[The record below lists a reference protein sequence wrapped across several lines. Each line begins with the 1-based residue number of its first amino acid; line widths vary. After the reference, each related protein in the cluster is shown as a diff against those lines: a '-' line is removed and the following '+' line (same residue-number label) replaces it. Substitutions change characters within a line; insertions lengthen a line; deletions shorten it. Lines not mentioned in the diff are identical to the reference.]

1 MSERYFTESDKLG
14 REKYAGFLR
23 NIIDN
28 SEKYQR
34 DKMQQSY
41 VIAID
46 SSWGTG
52 KTYFTDMFENYL
64 LGFDG
69 RDIQNENKDYTI
81 IRFDAWKNDF
91 WNNAFE
97 PFVATVLENDMLY
110 NDVEARNASSLIKD
124 LFSSSITIAKGIVK
138 KKAEDFIDSDSLEK
152 AIDMS
157 TNSVGKFLL
166 HDSTLFNEYKKFKD
180 AILEFKESL
189 GGIVN
194 HQRKIVI
201 IIDELDRC
209 KPTFAVQ
216 LLEIVKHLFDIK
228 GITFIFMLDIEQL
241 SYSIKTIYGQEMDAA
256 GYLCRFFDY
265 ITRMPKPSVVT
276 YIENSTEEV
285 QLFAQCSSEDK
296 TNFIRFF
303 CELCQYFVLSLRD
316 IDTII
321 SSYKIMS
328 DTFLYEYSFVEAHC
342 LYLFYLTLKYKDVVE
357 FNNIFLKE
365 QISESIQ
372 NVNFK
377 KYPCIKE
384 SIKNITTIIDNLK
397 YKIINKQFQG
407 GIRDPEGEVYRI
419 ADVDIDNNR
428 IGLKRFNG
436 VNSGYTLE
444 ISLDTKLNDLLF
456 APDIKKWQEIK
467 HMRYG
472 HYIHQQLEMFNFI
485 EMDN

>member
-14 REKYAGFLR
+14 RKKYADFLR
-23 NIIDN
+23 NMIDN

-34 DKMQQSY
+34 DKMQKSY
-41 VIAID
+41 VIAVD

-69 RDIQNENKDYTI
+69 SDIQNENKDYVI

-91 WNNAFE
+91 WDNAFE
-97 PFVATVLENDMLY
+97 PFASTVFENDMLY
-110 NDVEARNASSLIKD
+110 CDIEERNAGLLIKG
-124 LFSSSITIAKGIVK
+124 LLSSSVTIAKGIAK
-138 KKAEDFIDSDSLEK
+138 KKVEDFIDADSLEK

-166 HDSTLFNEYKKFKD
+166 HDSALFNNYKEFKN
-180 AILEFKESL
+180 AISDFKESL
-189 GGIVN
+189 EGIVN
-194 HQRKIVI
+194 NQRKIVI

-241 SYSIKTIYGQEMDAA
+241 SHSIKTIYGQEMDAT

-276 YIENSTEEV
+276 YIENSLEGV
-285 QLFAQCSSEDK
+285 QLFEECSNEDEK
-296 TNFIRFF
+296 NFLDFF

-321 SSYKIMS
+321 SSYKIML

-342 LYLFYLTLKYKDVVE
+342 QYLFYLTLKYKDVVE
-357 FNNIFLKE
+357 FNNIFLKT
-365 QISESIQ
+365 QITNNIQ
-372 NVNFK
+372 KVDFK
-377 KYPCIKE
+377 GFSCIKE
-384 SIKNITTIIDNLK
+384 SIGNITTIIENLQ
-397 YKIINKQFQG
+397 YKIITEQSPV
-407 GIRDPEGEVYRI
+407 GIRDLEGAFYRV
-419 ADVDIDNNR
+419 ASVENNTMM
-428 IGLKRFNG
+428 LSHFNG
-436 VNSGYTLE
+436 MNSHYLMK
-444 ISLDTKLNDLLF
+444 ISPDIRLNNLLF
-456 APDIKKWQEIK
+456 APDVKKWEQIK
-467 HMRYG
+467 HMEYG
-472 HYIHQQLEMFNFI
+472 YYIHQQLEMFNFI
-485 EMDN
+485 VMDN

>member
-1 MSERYFTESDKLG
+1 MNKRYFTESDKLG
-14 REKYAGFLR
+14 RKKYADFLK

-34 DKMQQSY
+34 DKIQQSY
-41 VIAID
+41 VIAVD

-69 RDIQNENKDYTI
+69 SDIQNENKDYAI

-91 WNNAFE
+91 WDNAFE
-97 PFVATVLENDMLY
+97 PFATAVFENDMLY
-110 NDVEARNASSLIKD
+110 CDIEARNAGSLIKD
-124 LFSSSITIAKGIVK
+124 LLSSSVTIAKGIAK
-138 KKAEDFIDSDSLEK
+138 KKVEDYIDSDSLEK
-152 AIDMS
+152 AMDIS

-166 HDSTLFNEYKKFKD
+166 HDFTLFNNYKEFKD
-180 AILEFKESL
+180 AISDFKESL
-189 GGIVN
+189 EGIVN
-194 HQRKIVI
+194 NQRKIVI

-265 ITRMPKPSVVT
+265 ITRMPKPSIVT
-276 YIENSTEEV
+276 YIENSIEGI
-285 QLFAQCSSEDK
+285 QLFAKCSNDDK
-296 TNFIRFF
+296 INFIHFF
-303 CELCQYFVLSLRD
+303 CELCQHFVLSLRD

-321 SSYKIMS
+321 SSYKIML
-328 DTFLYEYSFVEAHC
+328 DTFLYEYSYVEAHC
-342 LYLFYLTLKYKDVVE
+342 LYLFYLTLKYKDVTE

-365 QISESIQ
+365 QVTKSIQ
-372 NVNFK
+372 KVDFK
-377 KYPCIKE
+377 EFPCIKE
-384 SIKNITTIIDNLK
+384 SIGNITTIIENLQ
-397 YKIINKQFQG
+397 YKIITEQNQEG
-407 GIRDPEGEVYRI
+407 VRDYEGRIYRI
-419 ADVDIDNNR
+419 ASVEDNT
-428 IGLKRFNG
+428 IKLKCFNG
-436 VNSGYTLE
+436 VNSGYTVG
-444 ISLDTKLNDLLF
+444 ISLDTRLNNLLF

-467 HMRYG
+467 YMQYG

-485 EMDN
+485 KMDS

>member
-1 MSERYFTESDKLG
+1 MSKRYFTECDKLG
-14 REKYAGFLR
+14 RKKYADFLR

-41 VIAID
+41 VIAVD

-69 RDIQNENKDYTI
+69 SDIQNENKDYAI

-91 WNNAFE
+91 WDNAFE
-97 PFVATVLENDMLY
+97 PFAATVFENDLLY
-110 NDVEARNASSLIKD
+110 CDMEARNAGSLIKD
-124 LFSSSITIAKGIVK
+124 LMSSSVIIAKGIAK
-138 KKAEDFIDSDSLEK
+138 KKVEDFIDSSSLEK
-152 AIDMS
+152 AIDIS
-157 TNSVGKFLL
+157 ANSVGKFLL
-166 HDSTLFNEYKKFKD
+166 HDSTLFNDYKEFKN
-180 AILEFKESL
+180 AISDFKESL
-189 GGIVN
+189 EGIVN
-194 HQRKIVI
+194 NQRKIVI

-241 SYSIKTIYGQEMDAA
+241 SYSIKTIYGLEMDAT

-265 ITRMPKPSVVT
+265 ITRMPKPNIVT
-276 YIENSTEEV
+276 YIENSIEEI
-285 QLFAQCSSEDK
+285 QLFSNCSNDDK
-296 TNFIRFF
+296 INFIDFF

-321 SSYKIMS
+321 SSYKIML

-342 LYLFYLTLKYKDVVE
+342 QYLFYLTLKYKDVTE

-365 QISESIQ
+365 QVTKSIEK
-372 NVNFK
+372 VNFK
-377 KYPCIKE
+377 SFPCIRE
-384 SIKNITTIIDNLK
+384 SIDNITTIIEDLQ
-397 YKIINKQFQG
+397 YKIITEQNQEG
-407 GIRDPEGEVYRI
+407 VRDQEGESYRI
-419 ADVDIDNNR
+419 ASVDNNTITLR
-428 IGLKRFNG
+428 RFNG
-436 VNSGYTLE
+436 IKSGYTVG
-444 ISLDTKLNDLLF
+444 ISLGTRLNNLLF
-456 APDIKKWQEIK
+456 APDIKKWQEIQY
-467 HMRYG
+467 MQYG

-485 EMDN
+485 KMDS

>member
-1 MSERYFTESDKLG
+1 MSDRYFTESDKLG
-14 REKYAGFLR
+14 RKKYADFLR

-34 DKMQQSY
+34 DKMQKSY
-41 VIAID
+41 VIAVD

-69 RDIQNENKDYTI
+69 SNIQNENKDYAI

-97 PFVATVLENDMLY
+97 PFAATVFENDMLY
-110 NDVEARNASSLIKD
+110 CDIEARNAGSLIKD
-124 LFSSSITIAKGIVK
+124 LLSSSVTIAKGIAK
-138 KKAEDFIDSDSLEK
+138 KKVEDFIDSDSLEK

-157 TNSVGKFLL
+157 ANSVGKFLL
-166 HDSTLFNEYKKFKD
+166 HDSALFSDYKEFKN
-180 AILEFKESL
+180 AISDFKESL
-189 GGIVN
+189 EGIVN
-194 HQRKIVI
+194 NQRKIVI

-228 GITFIFMLDIEQL
+228 GLTFIFMLDIEQL
-241 SYSIKTIYGQEMDAA
+241 SYSIKTIYGQEMDAT

-265 ITRMPKPSVVT
+265 ITRMPKPSIVT
-276 YIENSTEEV
+276 YIENSIEGV
-285 QLFAQCSSEDK
+285 QLFEKCSNKDK
-296 TNFIRFF
+296 INFIDFF

-321 SSYKIMS
+321 STYNIML

-342 LYLFYLTLKYKDVVE
+342 QYLFYLTLKYKDVTE

-365 QISESIQ
+365 QITKSIQ
-372 NVNFK
+372 KISFK
-377 KYPCIKE
+377 KFPCIKE
-384 SIKNITTIIDNLK
+384 SIGNITTIIEDLQ
-397 YKIINKQFQG
+397 YKIITEQSQEVV
-407 GIRDPEGEVYRI
+407 RDQEGQVYRI
-419 ADVDIDNNR
+419 ASVDNNTIR
-428 IGLKRFNG
+428 LQRFNG
-436 VNSGYTLE
+436 VNSGYAVE
-444 ISLDTKLNDLLF
+444 ISLDTRLNNLLF
-456 APDIKKWQEIK
+456 APDIKKWEEIK
-467 HMRYG
+467 YMEYG

-485 EMDN
+485 EMNS